1 MKKLAKKIVT
11 RVKKD
16 NENSARVAVLEDL
29 FQDFHRNRHQVYW
42 FNFVRG
48 IFFGLGSALGAT
60 VLLAAIVWLLN
71 IFTDIPGG
79 IGDFIQRIVEATKR
93 PT

>member
-1 MKKLAKKIVT
+1 MKKLAKKIVK

-16 NENSARVAVLEDL
+16 NENGARVAVLEDL
-29 FQDFHRNRHQVYW
+29 FHDFHRNRHQIYW
-42 FNFVRG
+42 FNFIRG

-71 IFTDIPGG
+71 IFTDLPGG
-79 IGDFIQRIVEATKR
+79 IGEFIENIIEAMKR
-93 PT
+93 PS